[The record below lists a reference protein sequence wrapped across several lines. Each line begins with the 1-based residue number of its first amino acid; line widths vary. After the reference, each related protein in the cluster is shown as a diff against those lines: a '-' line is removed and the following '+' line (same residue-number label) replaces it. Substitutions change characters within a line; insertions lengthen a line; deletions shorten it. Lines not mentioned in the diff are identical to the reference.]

1 MYRICRKFDISSV
14 ELLRLNP
21 ELKNGVKAGMVI
33 KIPVASEEVIT
44 QNIRQPEE
52 REVNA
57 LLSTPKDIKKVNRI
71 QVALLLPFMTNET
84 TQSSATSR
92 FVEYYEGL
100 LLAVDSLRNM
110 GNLYRAIGI

>member
-1 MYRICRKFDISSV
+1 MYRICRKFDISSA

-52 REVNA
+52 RER
-57 LLSTPKDIKKVNRI
+57 P
-71 QVALLLPFMTNET
+71 P
-84 TQSSATSR
+84 
-92 FVEYYEGL
+92 
-100 LLAVDSLRNM
+100 
-110 GNLYRAIGI
+110 LYS

>member
-84 TQSSATSR
+84 T
-92 FVEYYEGL
+92 
-100 LLAVDSLRNM
+100 
-110 GNLYRAIGI
+110 

>member
-33 KIPVASEEVIT
+33 KIPVAGEEVIT
-44 QNIRQPEE
+44 QNMRPPEE

-71 QVALLLPFMTNET
+71 QFALLLPFMTNET
-84 TQSSATSR
+84 TH
-92 FVEYYEGL
+92 L
-100 LLAVDSLRNM
+100 LS
-110 GNLYRAIGI
+110 ISP

>member
-33 KIPVASEEVIT
+33 KIPLASEEVIT

-52 REVNA
+52 
-57 LLSTPKDIKKVNRI
+57 LSLIHIFLTWNIDWKKSIING
-71 QVALLLPFMTNET
+71 
-84 TQSSATSR
+84 QSNIAK
-92 FVEYYEGL
+92 
-100 LLAVDSLRNM
+100 
-110 GNLYRAIGI
+110 

>member
-1 MYRICRKFDISSV
+1 MPILYLYAAYVWLVILRITNLRSMQLWNHRKFDISSV

-33 KIPVASEEVIT
+33 KIPIASEEVIT

-71 QVALLLPFMTNET
+71 QVALCF
-84 TQSSATSR
+84 
-92 FVEYYEGL
+92 GW
-100 LLAVDSLRNM
+100 
-110 GNLYRAIGI
+110 

>member
-1 MYRICRKFDISSV
+1 
-14 ELLRLNP
+14 
-21 ELKNGVKAGMVI
+21 MVI

-84 TQSSATSR
+84 TQSSATLPFSWK
-92 FVEYYEGL
+92 YYEGL

-110 GNLYRAIGI
+110 GTSIELSVYDTGNGTKKSRRY